1 MAIKGID
8 VSHHQGEIDYR
19 MIKENHPEIKFVIA
33 KATEGI
39 SFVDSMFDR
48 NMSQCREFGLLRGAY
63 HYVRGDLPPVTQAM
77 HFCSVVKDQNDPSIL
92 LALDVE
98 DSTLTNMR
106 PRDVADIV
114 EIMAGEIFD
123 ALQTFPLIYV
133 SRAFMSPNMFK
144 TLGELCGGWIA
155 SWGGKTPHRSDLNT
169 SIWQYTSKGRV
180 SGIRGDVDMDIAYI
194 TPQNWLKFANPEGRR
209 L

>member
-33 KATEGI
+33 KATEGCTYT
-39 SFVDSMFDR
+39 DNCFDR
-48 NMSQCREFGLLRGAY
+48 NMGECKDVGLLRGAY
-63 HYVRGDLPPVTQAM
+63 HYVRGDVSFYDQAR
-77 HFCSVVKDQNDPSIL
+77 HFINVVEDYGKDVV

-98 DSTLTNMR
+98 DHTLTGKMASF
-106 PRDVADIV
+106 VAGGV
-114 EIMAGEIFD
+114 YEMAAEIYD
-123 ALQTFPLIYV
+123 TLHTYPLIYV
-133 SRAFMSPNMFK
+133 SRAFMSPNMFNNI
-144 TLGELCGGWIA
+144 GNICGGWIA
-155 SWGGKTPHRSDLNT
+155 SWGDKTPHRSDLNT